1 MPKAVFLVFPSRGQW
16 WVDLE
21 GNAEG
26 PFGSRADAI
35 VGAIP
40 LAEAIERTGR
50 KAEVLAPGDDS
61 RHHVA
66 WPEVAR
72 RRRA

>member
-1 MPKAVFLVFPSRGQW
+1 MTKAVFLVFPSRGQW

-26 PFGSRADAI
+26 PFDSRADAI
-35 VGAIP
+35 TGAIP
-40 LAEAIERTGR
+40 MAQAVEQSGR

-66 WPEVAR
+66 WPQTAL